1 MHSGNSSGPRGDGGG
16 RGHRW
21 GFTLIEL
28 LVVIAIIGILA
39 ALLLPALNRAKEKA
53 RRTACLNNLKQLGL
67 GWFLYTDD
75 NEGFLVES
83 FFFDTT
89 GQPNPNAWVRGS
101 VDDNPIFGQVDA
113 GVLDSTNLNA
123 LIRGKLYPYNRSP
136 RTYRCP
142 SDRSVTAGVPRV
154 RSYSMNGWMGGRILA
169 GQDHFRVFL
178 RETDIADPPPSRA
191 WVFIDEHVRS
201 INDGWFAVDM
211 TGSIGLLDAP
221 ATRHDNAFALAF
233 ADGHAETWK
242 LLDPRSITWTELP
255 IDNSPPNPDWRRLQ
269 AASSSRK

>member
-1 MHSGNSSGPRGDGGG
+1 LRKGLGG
-16 RGHRW
+16 RGRGH

-28 LVVIAIIGILA
+28 LVVIAIMGTLA
-39 ALLLPALNRAKEKA
+39 ALLLPALSRAKEKA
-53 RRTACLNNLKQLGL
+53 KRTACLNNLKQLGL

-83 FFFDTT
+83 FFFDVF
-89 GQPNPNAWVRGS
+89 GRPNPNVWVRGS
-101 VDDNPIFGQVDA
+101 VDDNPLFGQVDA
-113 GVLDSTNLNA
+113 GVLDSTNVNA

-154 RSYSMNGWMGGRILA
+154 RSYSMNGWMGGRVLA
-169 GQDHFRVFL
+169 GQDLFRVFL
-178 RETDIADPPPSRA
+178 RETHITDPPPSRA

-221 ATRHDNAFALAF
+221 ATRHDNAFDLAF
-233 ADGHAETWK
+233 ADGHVETWK

-255 IDNSPPNPDWRRLQ
+255 IDNNPPNLDWRRLQ